1 MTETTLSSTFSILV
15 KCLSGKNIFIPVS
28 LDDTVLD
35 LKMKLFALESEFY
48 PSALILNRDASLM
61 KNKLTLRHYNITS
74 NSIIQ
79 QTCSLRGGGSAPLKG
94 KEDVSAIGN
103 QEPEIQQQ
111 GLSGIA
117 SRIKMESGLAD
128 AISIIEMKSYLAGI
142 TSTSA
147 EEIQKWPQSD
157 VPAEERSCHCVRQ
170 FSCHSRTER
179 ANLRG
184 EEEWQHVPARRRRQ
198 PPSRP
203 TSVPQVPLSNRFEAL
218 KPEEEELQE
227 EKLEIDPYVLKEQ
240 NIYKACLPGPGTFQC
255 SETGLAFEVESAATI
270 VYRYDSWSTHL
281 KEADQNVWVP
291 AGPLFNIWALPGTVR
306 AVYLPH
312 FICLSDVDIS
322 GCSIAHFEFQ
332 KMTMQQPT
340 EVMAFSAVLENPSFS
355 LLGVVWRKLR
365 SAISLPMHSLVL
377 IFQQLRAANTTLH
390 LYLIPDDNSVKQ
402 VR

>member
-79 QTCSLRGGGSAPLKG
+79 QTCSLRVGGSAPLKS
-94 KEDVSAIGN
+94 KEDVSGDQKPDIELKVLPSYLVQWVEMKHGQAG
-103 QEPEIQQQ
+103 
-111 GLSGIA
+111 A
-117 SRIKMESGLAD
+117 SSWMES
-128 AISIIEMKSYLAGI
+128 KGI

-147 EEIQKWPQSD
+147 KNIQKWPQSD
-157 VPAEERSCHCVRQ
+157 VPAEERSCRCVKQ
-170 FSCHSRTER
+170 
-179 ANLRG
+179 
-184 EEEWQHVPARRRRQ
+184 
-198 PPSRP
+198 
-203 TSVPQVPLSNRFEAL
+203 
-218 KPEEEELQE
+218 ELQDVRP
-227 EKLEIDPYVLKEQ
+227 KIDPHILKEQ